1 MKIPSQN
8 FAHRYLKLFFVS
20 SLFLSGE
27 LHTKNKATINLKSI
41 LPNIEIADNFYARK
55 RGLMYRSSLQANTG
69 MLFIWEDYS
78 TRCMWMKNTKVPLSI
93 AFMSEEK
100 EILEIY
106 DMVPMSET
114 SICSENKAA
123 FALEVNRGWFKEHNI
138 SKGHILDF

>member
-27 LHTKNKATINLKSI
+27 LHTKNKDTINLKSI

-93 AFMSEEK
+93 AFMSEELSL
-100 EILEIY
+100 I
-106 DMVPMSET
+106 
-114 SICSENKAA
+114 
-123 FALEVNRGWFKEHNI
+123 
-138 SKGHILDF
+138 HI

>member
-1 MKIPSQN
+1 
-8 FAHRYLKLFFVS
+8 
-20 SLFLSGE
+20 
-27 LHTKNKATINLKSI
+27 
-41 LPNIEIADNFYARK
+41 
-55 RGLMYRSSLQANTG
+55 MYRSSLQANTG

-106 DMVPMSET
+106 DMVPMSKT

>member
-1 MKIPSQN
+1 
-8 FAHRYLKLFFVS
+8 
-20 SLFLSGE
+20 
-27 LHTKNKATINLKSI
+27 
-41 LPNIEIADNFYARK
+41 
-55 RGLMYRSSLQANTG
+55 
-69 MLFIWEDYS
+69 
-78 TRCMWMKNTKVPLSI
+78 
-93 AFMSEEK
+93 MSKEK